1 MALHG
6 PCLAW
11 DDDHN
16 GDVARDSLRD
26 ALLGTGPFELHGAA
40 DVTEDWDVPVTP
52 VKGRLVGGNLT
63 LLATCVGTATQVRAD
78 GAIVLLE
85 EDDESSRQVDRLLT
99 QLLRSGT
106 FDGAAGFAIGQI
118 TQEGPHQGR
127 PVIEVIRERL
137 APLGVPIVGGFQVGH
152 GDEQLTVPLGA
163 PATLNPTTARLE
175 IPRPPPDVR

>member
-1 MALHG
+1 M
-6 PCLAW
+6 
-11 DDDHN
+11 
-16 GDVARDSLRD
+16 
-26 ALLGTGPFELHGAA
+26 
-40 DVTEDWDVPVTP
+40 
-52 VKGRLVGGNLT
+52 GGNLT
-63 LLATCVGTATQVRAD
+63 LLATCVGTATQLRAD

-106 FDGAAGFAIGQI
+106 LNGAAAFAIGQI
-118 TQEGPHQGR
+118 TQEGPDQGR

-163 PATLNPTTARLE
+163 PATLDPATARPTASGP
-175 IPRPPPDVR
+175 PRTAPRTAPPAGRPVDRPAGRRSKRRSVSGGRR